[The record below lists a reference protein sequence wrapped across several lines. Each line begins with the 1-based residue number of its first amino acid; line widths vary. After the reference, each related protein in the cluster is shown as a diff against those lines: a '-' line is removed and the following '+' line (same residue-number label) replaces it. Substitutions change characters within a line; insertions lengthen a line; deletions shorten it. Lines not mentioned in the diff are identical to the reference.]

1 MNALGWGVVY
11 TNELALAPTSLPRTP
26 PLEFIAAAAAAGF
39 DSIGLR
45 LHRSPAYPEWFPIV
59 GDAPLMRAVKS
70 ALASSGLRL
79 LDVFTFY
86 LQPETDLDV
95 MSQAMEFGAEL
106 GARYAQLIGDDDD
119 WTRMTDNYARFCEI
133 AAGFGLVAAIEA
145 PVNSRKVNS
154 VPLALKL
161 IANAGRANAGIVL
174 DPLQFFRSG
183 DGLEVLSH
191 DARMF
196 PYTQFNDGPAAGPR
210 CEPGT
215 GAAPLHAILD
225 ALPDGLPISVEWSPP
240 PDTDESATAWAARA
254 LASTRR
260 FLDAHYSRG

>member
-1 MNALGWGVVY
+1 
-11 TNELALAPTSLPRTP
+11 
-26 PLEFIAAAAAAGF
+26 
-39 DSIGLR
+39 
-45 LHRSPAYPEWFPIV
+45 
-59 GDAPLMRAVKS
+59 
-70 ALASSGLRL
+70 
-79 LDVFTFY
+79 
-86 LQPETDLDV
+86 
-95 MSQAMEFGAEL
+95 MSEAMEFGAGL

-119 WTRMTDNYARFCEI
+119 WARMTDNYARFCEI

-161 IANAGRANAGIVL
+161 IADVGRANAAIVL

-183 DGLEVLSH
+183 DGVDVLSD

-215 GAAPLHAILD
+215 GVAPLHAILD

-240 PDTDESATAWAARA
+240 ADATQSANAWAARA
-254 LASTRR
+254 LASTRH
-260 FLDAHYSRG
+260 FLEAHYARG